1 MKQYGNGKG
10 SEGIPFR
17 AFRRF
22 PGDSH
27 CSRAAGT
34 VPDTQT
40 RRRPLTPAPSSEQM
54 EWTQALRCSNEP
66 LVCSGR
72 AVLCLTHL
80 PWLNHNMLSYNLPPT
95 NRSSAKVP
103 PTALPWPLSHL
114 TISSS
119 SPSASLCW
127 GTGRQRRSCTPDEAT
142 HRQGAY
148 RSGAPPPSPPPSPT
162 RSIVTH
168 FTTTTRPALATHHH
182 QQHPLHPYST
192 VTTVT
197 SLATTWKQ
205 LRQVTVIIHT
215 RGHLH
220 QQHGGDISRTAG
232 IIILLCLPL
241 LMFSHAT

>member
-1 MKQYGNGKG
+1 MKQYGNGEG

-80 PWLNHNMLSYNLPPT
+80 PWLNHNMLSYNLPPL
-95 NRSSAKVP
+95 
-103 PTALPWPLSHL
+103 TALPLKCHL
-114 TISSS
+114 RHSLG
-119 SPSASLCW
+119 PSLTS
-127 GTGRQRRSCTPDEAT
+127 R
-142 HRQGAY
+142 
-148 RSGAPPPSPPPSPT
+148 SPPPLLPHPSAGGRDGSGGHAPQT
-162 RSIVTH
+162 RQHTDKVPIGLG
-168 FTTTTRPALATHHH
+168 RRHHH
-182 QQHPLHPYST
+182 HHRHPHD
-192 VTTVT
+192 
-197 SLATTWKQ
+197 Q
-205 LRQVTVIIHT
+205 
-215 RGHLH
+215 
-220 QQHGGDISRTAG
+220 
-232 IIILLCLPL
+232 
-241 LMFSHAT
+241 